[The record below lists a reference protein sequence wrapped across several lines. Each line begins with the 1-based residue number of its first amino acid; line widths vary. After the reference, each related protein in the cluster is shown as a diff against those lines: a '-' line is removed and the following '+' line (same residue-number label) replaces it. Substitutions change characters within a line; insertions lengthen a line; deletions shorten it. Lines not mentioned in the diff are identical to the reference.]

1 MNPSLLAQ
9 TFRLTRVLSETT
21 QVQFR
26 MSIDPASP
34 VFEGH
39 FPGNPVLPGVI
50 MVEAVRQGLSEVM
63 GETLRLHASQAIK
76 FLAVINPTCHS
87 EVMLSCSMVEEGAGV
102 KVDAQIFHEATVFF
116 KIKAVFR
123 PE

>member
-1 MNPSLLAQ
+1 MNPSVLTQ
-9 TFRLTRVLSETT
+9 TFRLTRVLSETMP
-21 QVQFR
+21 VQFR

-63 GETLRLHASQAIK
+63 GRVFRLHSSQATK
-76 FLAVINPTCHS
+76 FLAVVNPIHDP
-87 EVMLSCSMVEEGAGV
+87 EVMLSFSFSEEAEGV
-102 KVDAQIFHEATVFF
+102 KVDARIFHDATVFF
-116 KIKAVFR
+116 KMKAVFR